1 MKKLLSDNNDL
12 SHKRC
17 IALVVVVCLIAALVA
32 NFFGII
38 IQIGKI

>member
-17 IALVVVVCLIAALVA
+17 IALVVVCLIAALVA